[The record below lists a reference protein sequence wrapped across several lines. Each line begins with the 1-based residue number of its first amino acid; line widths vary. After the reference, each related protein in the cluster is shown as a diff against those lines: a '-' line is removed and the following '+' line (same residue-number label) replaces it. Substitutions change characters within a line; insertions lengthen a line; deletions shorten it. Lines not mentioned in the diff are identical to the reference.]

1 MEARA
6 ALGNLMQDGHDK
18 LLIVTLPWLVRIVQG
33 TRAAPA
39 VHSLQL
45 AEYLDSLRVTEKAI
59 QQQLW
64 PDT

>member
-1 MEARA
+1 VETRA
-6 ALGNLMQDGHDK
+6 ALGNLMQDGYDK

-45 AEYLDSLRVTEKAI
+45 AVSGQSEGDRKGHPTAALA
-59 QQQLW
+59 
-64 PDT
+64 